1 MTAEKY
7 RKVAVV
13 NVGDAIGAA
22 LVRCLVAQGLKVLA
36 VDETSALSQ
45 LPQEVEV
52 LGLPGRLNDVSLGQ
66 AVLQGMERWGVPDLL
81 VNNFSTGFLTQSTDA
96 ETSDWDWRAAHTVR
110 SGLAATVAF
119 ATLRRPM
126 GHGLVLNVG
135 VGRGLIPAGCP
146 MHFSLLG
153 LMRSFALHSIPE
165 RTGEGQGVPSVADL
179 QLVNVCLYNL
189 EARRPECLP
198 CAEQVLRPGAD
209 DDSTALTETVRK
221 ALACISDGSGNGQP
235 SSP

>member
-81 VNNFSTGFLTQSTDA
+81 VNNFSTGFLTQTTDT
-96 ETSDWDWRAAHTVR
+96 ETSDWDWRAAHTIR
-110 SGLAATVAF
+110 RGLAATVAF

-135 VGRGLIPAGCP
+135 VGHGLIPAGCP

-153 LMRSFALHSIPE
+153 LIRSLSIASLSD
-165 RTGEGQGVPSVADL
+165 V

-198 CAEQVLRPGAD
+198 CAEQVLRPGAND
-209 DDSTALTETVRK
+209 ESIALAETVRE
-221 ALACISDGSGNGQP
+221 ALASIGAANGHAQP

>member
-22 LVRCLVAQGLKVLA
+22 LGRCLVAQGLKVLA

-81 VNNFSTGFLTQSTDA
+81 VNNFSTGFLTQSTDG
-96 ETSDWDWRAAHTVR
+96 ETSDWAWRAAHPVR
-110 SGLAATVAF
+110 RGLAATVAF

-135 VGRGLIPAGCP
+135 VGRGLIP
-146 MHFSLLG
+146 
-153 LMRSFALHSIPE
+153 
-165 RTGEGQGVPSVADL
+165 
-179 QLVNVCLYNL
+179 
-189 EARRPECLP
+189 
-198 CAEQVLRPGAD
+198 
-209 DDSTALTETVRK
+209 
-221 ALACISDGSGNGQP
+221 
-235 SSP
+235 